1 MAEATTGGKAAELES
16 RELAFTNSRG
26 ESLAGVLVDTGSQD
40 VVLLCHGYV
49 ANHTMCQFP
58 LLAAELAAAGLS
70 SFRFDHPCAILSR
83 SERRGPF
90 LMGNHEEEVQDMRDA
105 VDFLQGSLGK
115 RVVCLLGHSKGGTN
129 ALMFASR
136 HHDVPKIVNLAGRF
150 KCREGTLQRF
160 GADILERLA
169 AEKAIPRRESW
180 GEWVMTEQDFLNR
193 VNLDT
198 EGMARGVPPSV
209 RMLCLHGTADKT
221 IPWQESEAC
230 AALVPSSQLVLV
242 EGADH
247 NFTST
252 EAGREMAQR
261 VVDFVLG

>member
-1 MAEATTGGKAAELES
+1 MAAAPAAATAEPEA
-16 RELAFTNSRG
+16 RELSFTNSRG
-26 ESLAGVLVDTGSQD
+26 ERLVGVLVDIGSED

-49 ANHTMCQFP
+49 ANHSMCQFP
-58 LLAAELAAAGLS
+58 LLAGELAAAGLS
-70 SFRFDHPCAILSR
+70 SFRFDHPCAIYSA
-83 SERRGPF
+83 SQRRGPF
-90 LMGNHEEEVQDMRDA
+90 LMGNHEEEVADMRDA

-160 GADILERLA
+160 GADILDRLA
-169 AEKAIPRRESW
+169 AEKAIPQKEAW

-198 EGMARGVPPSV
+198 EGMARSVPPSV

-247 NFTST
+247 NFTSP
-252 EAGREMAQR
+252 EAGRKMAR
-261 VVDFVLG
+261 WVVEFVLS